1 MPDISKTDI
10 LMITDC
16 LDALIKLM
24 NDSCNRESTRTV
36 NRIRIIKKLNNKLL
50 NKISNN
56 DNKTRHR
63 RTSR

>member
-1 MPDISKTDI
+1 MPDICKTDI

-24 NDSCNRESTRTV
+24 NDSRNQESTRTV
-36 NRIRIIKKLNNKLL
+36 NRIRIIKNLNNKLL

-56 DNKTRHR
+56 DNKTRHH